1 MSISSS
7 EYVLLARFLSEHRLP
22 KSAPEPGCQEGL
34 GKAFRRQDG
43 SPFGR
48 CLFGVNTM
56 SADYTAAVGTKPPA
70 TDVCRTAPP
79 GSVVSSYL
87 AETGTRAHIAS
98 KRVDLGRS

>member
-1 MSISSS
+1 MSVSLS
-7 EYVLLARFLSEHRLP
+7 EYVRLARFLSEHRLP

-56 SADYTAAVGTKPPA
+56 SADCTAAAGTKPPA
-70 TDVCRTAPP
+70 TDVCRTAQRAPW
-79 GSVVSSYL
+79 L
-87 AETGTRAHIAS
+87 APVLQILARARTSLRREWI
-98 KRVDLGRS
+98 